1 MGGSFGRWFG
11 YTDRSVACAEEAGL
25 LRHVS
30 DCDPEAIR
38 LERRLHHLLGNIS
51 RQHQSM
57 ADVDI
62 ATELASEQIFATS
75 DDTKNS
81 TLISFLTVNFAT
93 VPTTAGMPPPA
104 MIPTRRRTACSAVF

>member
-38 LERRLHHLLGNIS
+38 LERRLHHLLGTFHDSTNLWRMSIS
-51 RQHQSM
+51 PR
-57 ADVDI
+57 
-62 ATELASEQIFATS
+62 
-75 DDTKNS
+75 NW
-81 TLISFLTVNFAT
+81 
-93 VPTTAGMPPPA
+93 
-104 MIPTRRRTACSAVF
+104 RRRLPRLIG